1 MNRSPVSHLSPLSF
15 SNFCIALCTCN
26 TQYYIMNMANLSW
39 NKLRSFSLL
48 HPAFCFENL
57 SKTEECVQFILN
69 FKGRKKIPLR
79 ALLILLQSHHKNPKS
94 KISSFCPK
102 WRCKFINICFPWF
115 CIIKKLKVL
124 WSRNEIKHSAQQN
137 PWTGFQ
143 LRVCDVC
150 VCI

>member
-1 MNRSPVSHLSPLSF
+1 MKQIIRF
-15 SNFCIALCTCN
+15 
-26 TQYYIMNMANLSW
+26 
-39 NKLRSFSLL
+39 
-48 HPAFCFENL
+48 
-57 SKTEECVQFILN
+57 FILLSGFWKPFKDRRMCTIYFK

-79 ALLILLQSHHKNPKS
+79 TLLILLQSHHKIQKS

-124 WSRNEIKHSAQQN
+124 WSRNEIKYSAQQN

-143 LRVCDVC
+143 LHVGRC
-150 VCI
+150 VCAFNNQLSYIKMLHWNISNLMQWKLIWSPCREQLP